1 MKPATPEHLDD
12 PEQPRLTD
20 GGYHWPDE
28 WSAAPAAELRNADVE
43 RLRRHIQHHLR
54 HTLAIYQPIATSR
67 HYYLALVH
75 TLRGLGADPEALL
88 RRRRQARLLY
98 QDPHAWTRTA
108 ILNVARMGAFSSDRA
123 VAEYAR
129 DVWGLGER
137 PAGRGDT

>member
-75 TLRGLGADPEALL
+75 TLREYLTEGWVQTQKRYYDADVK
-88 RRRRQARLLY
+88 RVSC
-98 QDPHAWTRTA
+98 TRTRTPGR
-108 ILNVARMGAFSSDRA
+108 ARPS
-123 VAEYAR
+123 
-129 DVWGLGER
+129 
-137 PAGRGDT
+137 